1 MREVFFLDRVL
12 SDEQKLR
19 KAIEISQR
27 RNNYYKSTYVRPE
40 NNEINKKEYK
50 LFKRMFIQIVIC
62 LFIYGGFYIISNRN
76 NIFSSNIIEKTNLIL
91 SYDVNF
97 KEWCE
102 KGKNSVNGFINK
114 WREQNIVNNDEKNN
128 NPNSTQTENVS
139 EANQEIENNN
149 AVEEQNNQPNE
160 EKKVE
165 DSQKNLSKMKKD
177 VEFIKSNY
185 SFKRPIKGKITSRF
199 GEREVLIKGMTSN
212 HKGIDIATK
221 NGTKIRA
228 SIDGQV
234 EEASKNSQYGNFIKI
249 KKDDIL
255 TVYAHCKKLKV
266 KKGDT
271 VKKGDVIATV
281 GSTGVATGPHLH
293 FEIRLNNRYI
303 NPELII
309 QF

>member
-50 LFKRMFIQIVIC
+50 LFKRMFVQIVIC

-160 EKKVE
+160 EKK
-165 DSQKNLSKMKKD
+165 S
-177 VEFIKSNY
+177 
-185 SFKRPIKGKITSRF
+185 
-199 GEREVLIKGMTSN
+199 
-212 HKGIDIATK
+212 
-221 NGTKIRA
+221 
-228 SIDGQV
+228 
-234 EEASKNSQYGNFIKI
+234 
-249 KKDDIL
+249 
-255 TVYAHCKKLKV
+255 
-266 KKGDT
+266 
-271 VKKGDVIATV
+271 
-281 GSTGVATGPHLH
+281 
-293 FEIRLNNRYI
+293 
-303 NPELII
+303 
-309 QF
+309 

>member
-1 MREVFFLDRVL
+1 
-12 SDEQKLR
+12 
-19 KAIEISQR
+19 
-27 RNNYYKSTYVRPE
+27 
-40 NNEINKKEYK
+40 
-50 LFKRMFIQIVIC
+50 
-62 LFIYGGFYIISNRN
+62 
-76 NIFSSNIIEKTNLIL
+76 
-91 SYDVNF
+91 
-97 KEWCE
+97 
-102 KGKNSVNGFINK
+102 
-114 WREQNIVNNDEKNN
+114 
-128 NPNSTQTENVS
+128 
-139 EANQEIENNN
+139 
-149 AVEEQNNQPNE
+149 
-160 EKKVE
+160 
-165 DSQKNLSKMKKD
+165 
-177 VEFIKSNY
+177 
-185 SFKRPIKGKITSRF
+185 
-199 GEREVLIKGMTSN
+199 MTSN